1 MFESRSS
8 KPATGMPSR
17 SAASVPK
24 SERSGPS
31 LPRFS
36 DWRWYPAGAA
46 LSKKV
51 PPVVVSVTVATIGDG
66 VFRTTMS
73 PPGAEWSNTRGGLNV
88 IPLSCERQVHVL
100 VSLEKQTPVGSEV
113 TPAHTGSSGL
123 PCWSTV
129 TGPGYRLVKI

>member
-1 MFESRSS
+1 VGAKVDVRVKVF
-8 KPATGMPSR
+8 KTGNR
-17 SAASVPK
+17 NAVT
-24 SERSGPS
+24 R
-31 LPRFS
+31 
-36 DWRWYPAGAA
+36 YPAGAA

-100 VSLEKQTPVGSEV
+100 VSRRRWDP
-113 TPAHTGSSGL
+113 
-123 PCWSTV
+123 
-129 TGPGYRLVKI
+129 R